1 MALMPFILTRVRVD
15 EYGSWKPM
23 FDQDPPG
30 AREAA
35 RGHRLYRSVDDPNE
49 VFVQVEFA
57 SSEEAKSGRDKLLAS
72 GILERFPD
80 HTGPTVVEEAEA
92 ITY

>member
-1 MALMPFILTRVRVD
+1 MPFILTRVRVD

-23 FDQDPPG
+23 FDQDSPG

-72 GILERFPD
+72 GILDRFPD
-80 HTGPTVVEEAEA
+80 HTGPTVVEKAEE